1 MTTVSEELVSLL
13 IGGIG
18 TDTAVFVLDVLIPVD
33 GWQDQFHVKNTHR
46 DVGCMPSSAA
56 AVFCLG
62 VASYWPSDAL
72 V

>member
-18 TDTAVFVLDVLIPVD
+18 TDTAVFVLDVLID